1 MPVDD
6 KTGKRY
12 SRKTGKPIGRPLI
25 CYPEG
30 WDDTYQL
37 WREGKITATKA
48 MTLLQLKKNTFYKL
62 AKSYSGA
69 K

>member
-12 SRKTGKPIGRPLI
+12 SRKTGRSIGRPII

-30 WDDTYQL
+30 WDDTYHL

-48 MTLLQLKKNTFYKL
+48 MELLQLKKNTFYKL
-62 AKSYSGA
+62 AKLYSDT
-69 K
+69 